1 MFNGIMEMKKIS
13 GCYIGTWVASVCSMY
28 FLEFF
33 FHLTYMNVGLMQYVT
48 KDDGTPFE
56 FTYMVIILA
65 LIRVILLAIPL
76 FLVALISSETGRFSI
91 LKSSL
96 LAVVFPTFPFLAIN
110 LSRYSGPDWLYN
122 FGFIGGSLLP
132 IFLLSALKPDKE
144 TVLAAFLFAPLP
156 LLKMTSELVEK
167 GAPADEIF
175 VLWGVVMAVL
185 TVPVVI
191 AYLLRR
197 ILDSR
202 KTHALA

>member
-1 MFNGIMEMKKIS
+1 MEMNKIS
-13 GCYIGTWVASVCSMY
+13 SGYIGTWVASVCSMY

-33 FHLTYMNVGLMQYVT
+33 FQLTYMNVALMQYAS
-48 KDDGTPFE
+48 KNDGTPVE

-65 LIRVILLAIPL
+65 LVRVIVLAIPL
-76 FLVALISSETGRFSI
+76 SLVALMSSETGRFSI

-96 LAVVFPTFPFLAIN
+96 LAVVFPSFPFLAIN

-122 FGFIGGSLLP
+122 IVFIGGTLLP

-144 TVLAAFLFAPLP
+144 TILAAFLFAPLS
-156 LLKMTSELVEK
+156 LLKMTSDLVEK
-167 GAPADEIF
+167 GAPVDEIF
-175 VLWGVVMAVL
+175 MLWCVVMAVL
-185 TVPVVI
+185 TIPVVT